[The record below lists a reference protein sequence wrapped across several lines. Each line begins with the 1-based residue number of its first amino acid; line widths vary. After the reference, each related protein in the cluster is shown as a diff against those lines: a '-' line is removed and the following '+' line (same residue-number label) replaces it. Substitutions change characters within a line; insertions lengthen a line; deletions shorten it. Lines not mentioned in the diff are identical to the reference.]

1 MLVEGLEFWEIGM
14 GCLNRLGMIGKGGDK
29 VEFGIEDVEEDRKSE
44 GYGNLI
50 WLNKTY
56 SEM

>member
-14 GCLNRLGMIGKGGDK
+14 VCLNRLGVIGKGGDK
-29 VEFGIEDVEEDRKSE
+29 VEFTIEDVEEDRKSE